1 MGGERPRRV
10 AEQIQR
16 YLSSRL
22 IPALRD
28 PRLGFATVTAVEVSR
43 DLKSA
48 RVFMAFHE
56 EDTAKREEALEA
68 LQGASGRFR
77 HEMGRGLRLRHAPS
91 LLFVEDESIER
102 GDRIEK
108 LIREIHESEPRGEAA
123 DESGASVPGVDESR
137 GDESAADES
146 VADGSGRDEAGA
158 DESE

>member
-56 EDTAKREEALEA
+56 QDTAKREEALEA
-68 LQGASGRFR
+68 LQGASGHFR
-77 HEMGRGLRLRHAPS
+77 HEMGRGLRLRQAPS

-102 GDRIEK
+102 ADRIER

-123 DESGASVPGVDESR
+123 DESRARMPG
-137 GDESAADES
+137 GDESIG
-146 VADGSGRDEAGA
+146 DGSGRDEAGA